1 MTKIYFDVCC
11 YNRPFDDLAQDK
23 VRLETEAILSIF
35 NKTYNNSAFSIY
47 SSPAVDFEI
56 SQTKD
61 SNKKNLVQAF
71 LGSAKTIPLAFD
83 DKINQKA
90 RALMFYNIKYM
101 DALHIAFCDFY
112 DIDYML
118 TTDKVLLNFVSRI
131 DLSVKV
137 LNPIE
142 FVMEVLQ

>member
-11 YNRPFDDLAQDK
+11 YNRPFDDLAQVK
-23 VRLETEAILSIF
+23 VRLETEAILSAF
-35 NKTYNNSAFSIY
+35 NKTCDNNAFLIY

-56 SQTKD
+56 SQIKD

-71 LGSAKTIPLAFD
+71 LSSVKAHHLDFDNEISLKAKELE
-83 DKINQKA
+83 
-90 RALMFYNIKYM
+90 LHNIKYM
-101 DALHIAFCDFY
+101 DALHIAFCVFHG
-112 DIDYML
+112 IDYML
-118 TTDKVLLNFVSRI
+118 TTDKILLNLVSRT
-131 DLSVKV
+131 DLAVKV